1 MDSVFKTCPNLDRFL
16 SASLAPA
23 LASHNNDLNS
33 LFSCFRCLPSTLQP
47 EQSCI
52 DINRALSL
60 RDFDGFLFLESTNT
74 TVLTRLRPSSLLPFS
89 LLPFPPCTGLPALP
103 SFHQAGSCYRVFAHP
118 FSSVALFSRL
128 SAWQSHSRS
137 SNLNSQIMPVGP
149 VIALFTRQPS
159 PDTSDPLL
167 LFPYFILTHHL
178 LTYSVVYLCVLL

>member
-74 TVLTRLRPSSLLPFS
+74 TVLTMMDK
-89 LLPFPPCTGLPALP
+89 
-103 SFHQAGSCYRVFAHP
+103 V
-118 FSSVALFSRL
+118 
-128 SAWQSHSRS
+128 
-137 SNLNSQIMPVGP
+137 
-149 VIALFTRQPS
+149 
-159 PDTSDPLL
+159 
-167 LFPYFILTHHL
+167 LTF
-178 LTYSVVYLCVLL
+178 